1 MKPIRKVLL
10 AILVLLVTLPCVTS
24 GIASTRYTGYLNK
37 DTYVYQRASKSSKK
51 LKYPCNTKVYVIGTS
66 GKFYR
71 VQNPKNSKYKGY
83 VLKADISRTKVPEP
97 SSGDDDTG
105 DDTGDDSGSSTTD
118 PGTGTETGTPSW
130 KSKVV
135 KLDWYKTG
143 KNVLKRGGYAYLY
156 DITTGIKL
164 RIKRMGGT
172 NHADVEPA
180 TKADT
185 AKLKKIAG
193 GKFSWVCHAVILMA
207 NNQYVACSVNTMPH
221 GQQTLNNNGYD
232 GQFCL
237 HMVNSKTHGTGK
249 VNPNHQACINKAYK
263 WAHG

>member
-1 MKPIRKVLL
+1 MKHIRKVLL
-10 AILVLLVTLPCVTS
+10 VILVLLVTLPCVTT
-24 GIASTRYTGYLNK
+24 GFAATRYTGYINK
-37 DTYVYQRASKSSKK
+37 DTYVYKNASKSSKK
-51 LKYPCNTKVYVIGTS
+51 VKVTRNTKVYVIGTK
-66 GKFYR
+66 GNFYHI
-71 VQNPKNSKYKGY
+71 QNIKNKVKGY
-83 VLKADISRTKVPEP
+83 ALKSCISRTKVPES

-105 DDTGDDSGSSTTD
+105 DESGESTD
-118 PGTGTETGTPSW
+118 PGTETGTPSW

-143 KNVLKRGGYAYLY
+143 KDVLKRGGYAYIY

-193 GKFSWVCHAVILMA
+193 GKFSWVCHAVILQA
-207 NNQYVACSVNTMPH
+207 NGQYVACSVNTMPH
-221 GQQTLNNNGYD
+221 GNQTINDNSYD

-237 HMVNSKTHGTGK
+237 HMVNSKTHGSGK
-249 VNPNHQACINKAYK
+249 INPNHQACIEKAYK
-263 WAHG
+263 WARG

>member
-51 LKYPCNTKVYVIGTS
+51 LKYPRNTKVYVIGTS

-221 GQQTLNNNGYD
+221 GQQTINNNGYD

-237 HMVNSKTHGTGK
+237 HMVNSKTHGSGK
-249 VNPNHQACINKAYK
+249 VNPDHQTCINKAYK

>member
-1 MKPIRKVLL
+1 MKHIRKALV
-10 AILVLLVTLPCVTS
+10 AILVLLITMPC
-24 GIASTRYTGYLNK
+24 IASAGARYTGYINK
-37 DTYVYQRASKSSKK
+37 DTYVYKKPSTSSRRVAITR
-51 LKYPCNTKVYVIGTS
+51 NTKVYVIGQN
-66 GKFYR
+66 GKFYKVENTKR
-71 VQNPKNSKYKGY
+71 SATGY
-83 VLKADISRTKVPEP
+83 VLKTCVSKTKTPDPTPADEEP
-97 SSGDDDTG
+97 G
-105 DDTGDDSGSSTTD
+105 DDTGTEEGASGD
-118 PGTGTETGTPSW
+118 TGVSAW

-143 KNVLKRGGYAYLY
+143 KDVLKRGGYAYLY
-156 DITTGIKL
+156 DISTGIRM

-180 TKADT
+180 TAADT

-193 GKFSWVCHAVILMA
+193 GKFSWVCHAVILQA
-207 NNQYVACSVNTMPH
+207 NGRYVACSINTMPH
-221 GQQTLNNNGYD
+221 GDQTIRDNGYD

-263 WAHG
+263 WAHGK

>member
-1 MKPIRKVLL
+1 MKHIRKVLL
-10 AILVLLVTLPCVTS
+10 AILVLLITLPCVTT
-24 GIASTRYTGYLNK
+24 GFAATRYTGYINK
-37 DTYVYQRASKSSKK
+37 DTYVYQSASKSSKK
-51 LKYPCNTKVYVIGTS
+51 VKVVRNTKVYVIGVKGS
-66 GKFYR
+66 FYHI
-71 VQNPKNSKYKGY
+71 QNTKNKVKGY
-83 VLKADISRTKVPEP
+83 ALKSCISRTKVPEP
-97 SSGDDDTG
+97 SSSDDTG
-105 DDTGDDSGSSTTD
+105 DDTGDDIGESTD
-118 PGTGTETGTPSW
+118 SGTETGTPSW

-143 KNVLKRGGYAYLY
+143 KDVLKRGGYAYLY

-193 GKFSWVCHAVILMA
+193 GKFSWVCHAVILQA
-207 NNQYVACSVNTMPH
+207 NGQYVACSVNTMPH
-221 GQQTLNNNGYD
+221 GQQTIDNNGYD

-237 HMVNSKTHGTGK
+237 HMVNSKTHGSGK
-249 VNPNHQACINKAYK
+249 VNPNHQACIEKAYN

>member
-1 MKPIRKVLL
+1 MKHIRKALL

-51 LKYPCNTKVYVIGTS
+51 LKYPRNTKVYVIGTS
-66 GKFYR
+66 GKFYK
-71 VQNPKNSKYKGY
+71 VQNPKNSAKGY
-83 VLKADISRTKVPEP
+83 VLKSCISKTKTSDPANPTDDPEDQVDP
-97 SSGDDDTG
+97 VDPEEPDNPGD
-105 DDTGDDSGSSTTD
+105 SMA
-118 PGTGTETGTPSW
+118 W

-135 KLDWYKTG
+135 KLDWYKKG

-156 DITTGIKL
+156 DIKKGIKL

-180 TKADT
+180 TASDT
-185 AKLKKIAG
+185 AKLKKLAG
-193 GKFSWVCHAVILMA
+193 GKFSWVCHPVILQA
-207 NNQYVACSVNTMPH
+207 NGQYVACSINTMPH
-221 GQQTLNNNGYD
+221 GDQTIRNNNYN

-237 HMVNSKTHGTGK
+237 HMVNSRTHGSDK
-249 VNPNHQACINKAYK
+249 VDPDHQAAVAKA
-263 WAHG
+263 AGR

>member
-1 MKPIRKVLL
+1 MKHIRKVLL
-10 AILVLLVTLPCVTS
+10 AILVLLVTLPCVTT
-24 GIASTRYTGYLNK
+24 GFATTHYTGYINK
-37 DTYVYQRASKSSKK
+37 DTYVYQKASKSSKK
-51 LKYPCNTKVYVIGTS
+51 IKVARNTKVYVIGAK
-66 GKFYR
+66 GNFYH
-71 VQNPKNSKYKGY
+71 VQNVKNKVKAYA
-83 VLKADISRTKVPEP
+83 LKSCVSRTKVPEP
-97 SSGDDDTG
+97 SSGGDDTG

-118 PGTGTETGTPSW
+118 PGTETETGKPSW

-185 AKLKKIAG
+185 AKLKKIAA
-193 GKFSWVCHAVILMA
+193 GKFSWVCHAAILLA
-207 NNQYVACSVNTMPH
+207 NDRDVACSVNTMPH
-221 GQQTLNNNGYD
+221 GQQTITNNGYD

-237 HMVNSKTHGTGK
+237 HMVNSKTHGSGK

>member
-1 MKPIRKVLL
+1 MKHIRKVLL

-24 GIASTRYTGYLNK
+24 GFAATRYIGYLNK
-37 DTYVYQRASKSSKK
+37 DTYVYQKASKSSKK
-51 LKYPCNTKVYVIGTS
+51 IKVARNTKVYVIGAK
-66 GKFYR
+66 GVFYQ
-71 VQNPKNSKYKGY
+71 VQNPKNSYKGY
-83 VLKADISRTKVPEP
+83 ALKSCISRTKVPES
-97 SSGDDDTG
+97 SSGGDDSG
-105 DDTGDDSGSSTTD
+105 DDTGESAGS
-118 PGTGTETGTPSW
+118 GTGSETGTPSW
-130 KSKVV
+130 KSRVV

-143 KNVLKRGGYAYLY
+143 KDVLKRGGYAYLY

-193 GKFSWVCHAVILMA
+193 GKFSWVCHAVILQA
-207 NNQYVACSVNTMPH
+207 NGQYVACSVNTMPH
-221 GQQTLNNNGYD
+221 GQQTISNNGYD

-249 VNPNHQACINKAYK
+249 VNPNHQACIEKAYK

>member
-1 MKPIRKVLL
+1 MEHIRKVLL
-10 AILVLLVTLPCVTS
+10 AILVLLVTLLSFTS
-24 GIASTRYTGYLNK
+24 GFASTRYTGYINK
-37 DTYVYQRASKSSKK
+37 DTYVYQKASKSSKK
-51 LKYPCNTKVYVIGTS
+51 IKVACNTKVYVIGVK
-66 GKFYR
+66 GNFYHI
-71 VQNPKNSKYKGY
+71 QNVKNKVKAYA
-83 VLKADISRTKVPEP
+83 LKSCISRTKVPES
-97 SSGDDDTG
+97 SSG
-105 DDTGDDSGSSTTD
+105 GDDSGDDSGEGADS
-118 PGTGTETGTPSW
+118 GTGSETGAPSW
-130 KSKVV
+130 KSRVV

-143 KNVLKRGGYAYLY
+143 KDVLKRGGYAYLY

-193 GKFSWVCHAVILMA
+193 GKFSWVCHAVILQA
-207 NNQYVACSVNTMPH
+207 NGQYVACSVNTMPH
-221 GQQTLNNNGYD
+221 GQQTISNNGYD

-249 VNPNHQACINKAYK
+249 VNPNHQACIEKAYK